1 MDTTHLPIDDLKK
14 YGIIDQELAFSKKL
28 NEEDIQKFLKGFIM
42 VAENDKHRITFQLQD
57 KNTKLDVHLFE
68 REENL
73 SKLLEDSKK
82 EIQYST
88 EREFDENQKELQY
101 HRKVM
106 VFNDK
111 ENRTEEYD
119 LLKNALRLTN
129 IILNRNND
137 SEKNRYR
144 NELLNLKGFL
154 QDQMDKFP
162 EKSKEISRDINIVSG
177 EIDTVNSISPDEA
190 QLKKNEKGNIQ
201 LNVNDRDLYED
212 ANRIR
217 DEIQQEEDE
226 EREKPIGFKR

>member
-154 QDQMDKFP
+154 QEQMDKFP

-212 ANRIR
+212 ANRIG

>member
-88 EREFDENQKELQY
+88 EREFDENQQELQY

-106 VFNDK
+106 VL
-111 ENRTEEYD
+111 Y
-119 LLKNALRLTN
+119 
-129 IILNRNND
+129 
-137 SEKNRYR
+137 RY
-144 NELLNLKGFL
+144 
-154 QDQMDKFP
+154 
-162 EKSKEISRDINIVSG
+162 
-177 EIDTVNSISPDEA
+177 SP
-190 QLKKNEKGNIQ
+190 
-201 LNVNDRDLYED
+201 
-212 ANRIR
+212 
-217 DEIQQEEDE
+217 
-226 EREKPIGFKR
+226 F